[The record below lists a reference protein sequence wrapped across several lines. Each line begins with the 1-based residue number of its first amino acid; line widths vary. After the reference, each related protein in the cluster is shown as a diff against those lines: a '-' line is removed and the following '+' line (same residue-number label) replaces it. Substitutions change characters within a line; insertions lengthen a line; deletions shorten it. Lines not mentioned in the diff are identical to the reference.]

1 MESDEDKEDPVCHGA
16 SPRRVGRTPAAP
28 ELPPRAGR
36 WDAGRQERP
45 IRRVRD
51 PRTSLDLAFELLG
64 SLHRVSVTM
73 HGFTP
78 LLPSH
83 LCEQVVGHRCQT
95 VRMLFHG
102 TPLSLYN
109 ANQLVQSRLNL

>member
-1 MESDEDKEDPVCHGA
+1 
-16 SPRRVGRTPAAP
+16 
-28 ELPPRAGR
+28 
-36 WDAGRQERP
+36 
-45 IRRVRD
+45 
-51 PRTSLDLAFELLG
+51 
-64 SLHRVSVTM
+64 M